1 MIPTVPIA
9 RQSAP
14 ARVAWLALGFLLSA
28 GLATAPA
35 EPSEGPAE
43 LRAEATNL
51 LSVVSARYAAVT
63 NLSCTVRREAGEG
76 GGEIVSRVVF
86 ARGGLLNVETL
97 SPEPRQVVV
106 DGESAWTKGPGDK
119 APRRVPFEK
128 QLPAQKASVLNLPA
142 SPEEA
147 ISALDPASAT
157 DRDAPESPWARQ
169 VVFKLAG
176 SEPDAPGRAVVSLDG
191 VGRIRALDIFGDAD
205 LRWRIVTYTW
215 NAPVEAMQGVW
226 LFGRSSTETAIDG
239 RPATVHTRFDNLR
252 ANGAVAPETFDA
264 KKVF

>member
-1 MIPTVPIA
+1 MIPAVPTA
-9 RQSAP
+9 RLSAP
-14 ARVAWLALGFLLSA
+14 VRAARLALGLVLSA
-28 GLATAPA
+28 GLATAFA
-35 EPSEGPAE
+35 GPSDSPDE

-51 LSVVSARYAAVT
+51 LSVVAARYSAVT

-76 GGEIVSRVVF
+76 GGEIVSRVIF

-106 DGESAWTKGPGDK
+106 DGESAWTKGMGDK
-119 APRRVPFEK
+119 APRRVPFK
-128 QLPAQKASVLNLPA
+128 DQLPAQLASVMNLPA

-147 ISALDPASAT
+147 ISALDPSSGT

-169 VVFKLAG
+169 AVFKLAG
-176 SEPDAPGRAVVSLDG
+176 AAPDAPGRAVVSLDG
-191 VGRIRALDIFGDAD
+191 NGRIRAIDIFGDES

-215 NAPVEAMQGVW
+215 NAPVEAVPGVW
-226 LFGRSSTETAIDG
+226 LFGRSSTETAVDG
-239 RPATVHTRFDNLR
+239 RPVTVHTRFDNLR
-252 ANGAVAPETFDA
+252 ANEAIAPETFDA